1 MSMKANKL
9 TAGHNLMWESSRM
22 ILPEHKEQLLKERRN
37 QELFHMPQLTEE
49 QLQEMDLIIQAAIK
63 QNCSITITYTEK
75 YGPAQF
81 SGKIK
86 KINSQEASLKVSN
99 RHMVLTLPF
108 HKILQIEKMEG
119 AL

>member
-1 MSMKANKL
+1 
-9 TAGHNLMWESSRM
+9 
-22 ILPEHKEQLLKERRN
+22 
-37 QELFHMPQLTEE
+37 
-49 QLQEMDLIIQAAIK
+49 MDLR
-63 QNCSITITYTEK
+63 
-75 YGPAQF
+75 AQF